1 MPQFPASPVSPA
13 EIMEDFLPR
22 AFAEVGLPGGTQDLV
37 VRLGVQLEG
46 EEGGEWVL
54 HLERGAVRVAAEPRG
69 ETAFTYVQTVVDWRG
84 ALWEGRGG
92 AMGTQAAK
100 LFRPE
105 ALPSGPAAGMGGQP
119 HPAALEKL
127 QALDGVVR
135 VVVTGGDGGDW
146 RLDLKL
152 GPGVLPEEPTTTVTL
167 SAEDAAAMEQGQ
179 LDPLQA
185 FMAGRIQVAG
195 DVSLMLQMQAIQMKV
210 GK

>member
-1 MPQFPASPVSPA
+1 
-13 EIMEDFLPR
+13 MEEFLPK
-22 AFAEVGLPGGTQDLV
+22 AFAEVGLPGGAQDIV
-37 VRLGVQLEG
+37 VSLGVQLEG
-46 EEGGEWVL
+46 DGGGEWVL
-54 HLERGAVRVAAEPRG
+54 HLERGTVRVSAEPRG

-100 LFRPE
+100 LFRPG
-105 ALPSGPAAGMGGQP
+105 ALPGGSAKGTGGPP

-127 QALDGVVR
+127 KALDGVVR
-135 VVVTGGDGGDW
+135 MVVTGGDGGDW

-152 GPGVLPEEPTTTVTL
+152 GPGDLPEAPTTTVTL
-167 SAEDAAAMEQGQ
+167 TAEDAAAMEQGQ
-179 LDPLQA
+179 FNPLEA